1 MRDDMSTRH
10 SDLRVMQRM
19 REFDKTMTELWEE
32 GIDCEVKYHGYDEA
46 RVLPEYDVVMLKQ
59 DGKIITVLQ
68 DTYNVSVE
76 GQDLEQYLGSALEEN
91 DD

>member
-1 MRDDMSTRH
+1 
-10 SDLRVMQRM
+10 MQRM